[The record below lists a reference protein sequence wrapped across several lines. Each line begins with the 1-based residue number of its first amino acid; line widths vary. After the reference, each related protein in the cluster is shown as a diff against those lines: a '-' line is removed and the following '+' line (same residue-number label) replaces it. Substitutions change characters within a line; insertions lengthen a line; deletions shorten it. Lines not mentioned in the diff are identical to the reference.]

1 MKTPRFNYNDNGE
14 EIGIIFEIGSGH
26 LNSLLEKGDE
36 KTLFLEYVD
45 FSDAVLQ
52 ILPVLNKKFPN
63 HKRNCLELFNTVDVK
78 NMHSINLGD
87 VKIPLNKNIEIR
99 TFFTGADVIKEF
111 SLPILDFIF
120 CVNAYLK
127 EWRIFYVKRS
137 INEELPQ
144 KFSGLFQEEPKV
156 EESVA
161 V

>member
-1 MKTPRFNYNDNGE
+1 MKTPRLLYDDSGDE
-14 EIGIIFEIGSGH
+14 KGIIFEIGSGH

-36 KTLFLEYVD
+36 KTLFLEYDD
-45 FSDAVLQ
+45 FSEAVLQ

-63 HKRNCLELFNTVDVK
+63 HKRNSLELFNTVDVK

-87 VKIPLNKNIEIR
+87 VKIPLNKNIEIK

-127 EWRIFYVKRS
+127 EWKVFYVKRS
-137 INEELPQ
+137 VNGELPQ
-144 KFSGLFQEEPKV
+144 KFTGLFQEEFKEKKV
-156 EESVA
+156 TV
-161 V
+161 